1 MKNKKYI
8 PMILLGSLF
17 MTSQVSAQML
27 RPSLESQMH
36 YQTQVDI
43 QVQAN
48 RRSAE
53 ADARLAEIRAKNQE
67 RMRALN
73 SAATN
78 VVSEPQIDEQ
88 ARNEA
93 LSRVVYRNPIN
104 GQSNAPIASV
114 SADNPAVSVNYSPE
128 SRTVGNV
135 DMARV
140 EQAWLGWVN
149 GLRSEKGLAPY
160 STHHMLGKTAQ
171 EWAEFSRDRGYTT
184 HGRPGDGCIGAT
196 NYGCYNFGAIDKWF
210 TERGVNAIVL
220 NRSKHTEN
228 LGFGAFRCSHGDCTQ
243 AAIDSIRKTYN
254 FFLSEKAYNGVHY
267 RTMVNPNFQ
276 KMGLGFAEKNG
287 TYYLAIHYATDLK

>member
-1 MKNKKYI
+1 
-8 PMILLGSLF
+8 MILLGSIF

-27 RPSLESQMH
+27 RPSLESQMN

-53 ADARLAEIRAKNQE
+53 ADARLEAIRAKNQE

-73 SAATN
+73 AASTPAP
-78 VVSEPQIDEQ
+78 EPQIDEQ

-140 EQAWLGWVN
+140 GEWTPLRERTSSILYASYAWEN
-149 GLRSEKGLAPY
+149 RSRMGRI
-160 STHHMLGKTAQ
+160 
-171 EWAEFSRDRGYTT
+171 FSRSWIYD
-184 HGRPGDGCIGAT
+184 A
-196 NYGCYNFGAIDKWF
+196 
-210 TERGVNAIVL
+210 
-220 NRSKHTEN
+220 
-228 LGFGAFRCSHGDCTQ
+228 
-243 AAIDSIRKTYN
+243 
-254 FFLSEKAYNGVHY
+254 
-267 RTMVNPNFQ
+267 RTPW
-276 KMGLGFAEKNG
+276 
-287 TYYLAIHYATDLK
+287 

>member
-1 MKNKKYI
+1 
-8 PMILLGSLF
+8 MILLGSIF

-27 RPSLESQMH
+27 RPSLESQMS

-53 ADARLAEIRAKNQE
+53 ADARLEAIRAKNQE
-67 RMRALN
+67 RMRVLN
-73 SAATN
+73 AASTPAP
-78 VVSEPQIDEQ
+78 EPQIDEQ

-135 DMARV
+135 DMVRV

-210 TERGVNAIVL
+210 AERGVNAIVL

-228 LGFGAFRCSHGDCTQ
+228 LGFGAFRCTHGDCTQ

-267 RTMVNPNFQ
+267 RTMINPNFK

>member
-1 MKNKKYI
+1 
-8 PMILLGSLF
+8 
-17 MTSQVSAQML
+17 MTSQASAQML

-73 SAATN
+73 AASNSAP
-78 VVSEPQIDEQ
+78 EPQIDEQ

-104 GQSNAPIASV
+104 GQSNTPIASV

-140 EQAWLGWVN
+140 EQVWLGWVN

>member
-1 MKNKKYI
+1 
-8 PMILLGSLF
+8 MILLGSIF

-27 RPSLESQMH
+27 RPSLESQMS

-53 ADARLAEIRAKNQE
+53 ADARLEAIRAKNQE

-73 SAATN
+73 AASTPAP
-78 VVSEPQIDEQ
+78 EPQIDEQ

-135 DMARV
+135 DMVRV

-210 TERGVNAIVL
+210 AERGVNAIVL

-228 LGFGAFRCSHGDCTQ
+228 LGFGAFRCTQ

-267 RTMVNPNFQ
+267 RTMINPNFK